1 MEEDWLDED
10 ELDMDSFT
18 EGDAILVETRTGLEV
33 GLFVGVS
40 AQGLLLRA
48 THRAALGDEEDT
60 GPMMVPLE
68 KTILTFIP
76 WRRVEKI
83 ESKEDWDFES
93 DARRFLKMLSQVDD
107 ETDLAAMVELEIGE
121 GEKNE

>member
-1 MEEDWLDED
+1 MEDQWDDDED
-10 ELDMDSFT
+10 LELDSFT

-40 AQGLLLRA
+40 VQGLLLRA
-48 THRAALGDEEDT
+48 THRAALGSEEDE
-60 GPMMVPLE
+60 GPMIVPLE
-68 KTILTFIP
+68 RTILTFIP
-76 WRRVEKI
+76 WRRIEKI

-107 ETDLAAMVELEIGE
+107 ETDLAAMVELEM
-121 GEKNE
+121 GEKDE